1 MKQLKRNDEMVTS
14 KITKIREEAQQYV
27 LVVLCKL
34 FERSPLASGLLRS
47 VSISNLTIICDL
59 NKQTL

>member
-27 LVVLCKL
+27 LVLLCKL
-34 FERSPLASGLLRS
+34 FERSPLNQSAFQ
-47 VSISNLTIICDL
+47 I
-59 NKQTL
+59 